1 MSDGNTLVDFVTWAM
16 QTYPADRYA
25 LVLSDHGMGWPGGW
39 SDPAP
44 GGTDSTRAPLV
55 SGIGEDFLFLSEI
68 DQALSKISS
77 QTGVD
82 KLDIIGLDACLMSQL
97 EVYAALQPY
106 AHIALASEEVE
117 PSLGWAYAGFLQQLV
132 DNPDMSSQQL
142 ASAVVDSYVSQDL
155 RIVDD
160 QARQEFLRQGS
171 PLGSFF
177 STSSVSATQLANQ
190 IGRSVTLTAVDLDNL
205 PDLMTQFNNFA
216 YILQN
221 EDQSVVATARDYAQS
236 YTSVFGKKSGPS
248 YIDMGHFVQLVS
260 REANSSEVTQAAN
273 AVITAMNNAIVAEKH
288 GTGKPG
294 STGIA
299 IYFPNSTM
307 YNSPYTGPQSYNILA
322 ERFVK
327 SSLWD
332 DFLAYH
338 YNDRSFSSKAAEAV
352 APTTGMN
359 SRVPGAGTITL
370 SQITTSSDS
379 LTPGESVKLSTSITG
394 QNIGYIYLFIGLYD
408 ANSHSIFEADTDYLE
423 SSDTRELNGIYYP
436 IWPDSE
442 SFKIN
447 FNWDGSLFSV
457 SDGTTSVLAL
467 FNPAAYGASAEEAV
481 YTLNGTYTFA
491 DSGDQKYAQLLFMD
505 GKLTQV
511 YGYQGVD
518 DTGAPA
524 EITPSNGDT
533 FTILQKWMDLD
544 TSGNVTQVVD
554 VPGETLTFSNNSVFT
569 WSAVYAPA
577 GDYLVGFM
585 VADLDGN
592 TNQMFTQITMR

>member
-1 MSDGNTLVDFVTWAM
+1 
-16 QTYPADRYA
+16 
-25 LVLSDHGMGWPGGW
+25 
-39 SDPAP
+39 
-44 GGTDSTRAPLV
+44 
-55 SGIGEDFLFLSEI
+55 
-68 DQALSKISS
+68 
-77 QTGVD
+77 
-82 KLDIIGLDACLMSQL
+82 
-97 EVYAALQPY
+97 
-106 AHIALASEEVE
+106 
-117 PSLGWAYAGFLQQLV
+117 
-132 DNPDMSSQQL
+132 
-142 ASAVVDSYVSQDL
+142 
-155 RIVDD
+155 
-160 QARQEFLRQGS
+160 
-171 PLGSFF
+171 
-177 STSSVSATQLANQ
+177 
-190 IGRSVTLTAVDLDNL
+190 
-205 PDLMTQFNNFA
+205 
-216 YILQN
+216 
-221 EDQSVVATARDYAQS
+221 
-236 YTSVFGKKSGPS
+236 
-248 YIDMGHFVQLVS
+248 
-260 REANSSEVTQAAN
+260 
-273 AVITAMNNAIVAEKH
+273 
-288 GTGKPG
+288 
-294 STGIA
+294 
-299 IYFPNSTM
+299 
-307 YNSPYTGPQSYNILA
+307 
-322 ERFVK
+322 
-327 SSLWD
+327 
-332 DFLAYH
+332 
-338 YNDRSFSSKAAEAV
+338 
-352 APTTGMN
+352 
-359 SRVPGAGTITL
+359 
-370 SQITTSSDS
+370 
-379 LTPGESVKLSTSITG
+379 LSTSITG